1 MILAFAHPCLVVPDL
16 ERVREF
22 YEQMF
27 GFEVL
32 SREGWSDD
40 PDADL
45 ATGLKQSACHGY
57 MMKGHN
63 CFLELF
69 EFITPESQGRQPS
82 FLDAHEPGIRHLAFY
97 VDDCRL
103 EYERLQELGGIAMGV
118 PAGDAEHGYAVY
130 CRDPFGNIIELAEI
144 PNPEECPTRLPG
156 VCRLAGESEPIQTE
170 GKTDAA
176 DVLA

>member
-16 ERVREF
+16 ERAREF

-32 SREGWSDD
+32 SEEGWSDNPQLD
-40 PDADL
+40 R
-45 ATGLKQSACHGY
+45 ATGLRKSACRGY

-69 EFITPESQGRQPS
+69 EFSTGKEDHTPRLPRA
-82 FLDAHEPGIRHLAFY
+82 DEPGIRHLAFY
-97 VDDCRL
+97 VDDCWA
-103 EYERLQELGGIAMGV
+103 EYERLQRLGGMTMGV
-118 PAGDAEHGYAVY
+118 PAGDTDGGYAVY

-144 PNPEECPTRLPG
+144 PSPEESPARLPG
-156 VCRLAGESEPIQTE
+156 ISRLANQPES
-170 GKTDAA
+170 
-176 DVLA
+176 